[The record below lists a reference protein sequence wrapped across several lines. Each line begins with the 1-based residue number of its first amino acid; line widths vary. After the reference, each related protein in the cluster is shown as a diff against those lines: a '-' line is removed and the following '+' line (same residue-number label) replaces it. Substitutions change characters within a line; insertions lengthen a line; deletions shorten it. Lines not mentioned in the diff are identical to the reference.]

1 MAYFKKFPNLIY
13 DFNINGKTQYRRV
26 KDITRNVRFRQE
38 VLENITL
45 YDEYDIIDGETPEI
59 IAEKVYGDAEYHWV
73 VMLCNQLYDY
83 RNDFPLTQV
92 VLDKYVEEKY
102 GDAADDIHHWEDADG
117 VIQDQSVVGVAS
129 VSNRQYE
136 DRLNESKRRIKL
148 PSRRV
153 ISKILNEFK
162 ELI

>member
-26 KDITRNVRFRQE
+26 KDITKNVRFRQE
-38 VLENITL
+38 ILESITL
-45 YDEYDIIDGETPEI
+45 YDEYDIVDGETPEI
-59 IAEKVYGDAEYHWV
+59 IAEKIYGNAEYHWI
-73 VMLCNQLYDY
+73 VMLANQRYDY
-83 RNDFPLTQV
+83 RNDFPLTQI

-102 GDAADDIHHWEDADG
+102 GDDADAVHHWEDADG
-117 VIQDQSVVGVAS
+117 IIQDQSVVGVTS

-136 DRLNESKRRIKL
+136 ERLNESKRRIKL